1 GSTMPGKHRKP
12 RPVRPGRWLFCAAF
26 LACARITTIVVSQHT
41 HRWAAPPVPPASIA
55 LQAQQPVLP
64 AEPSIVA
71 PSLSAASPSAASP
84 SAAASAQAPR
94 PRRELNPAPLRR
106 SLPLT
111 VRIPA
116 IGVDARIIPLG
127 LGPDDIVNVPPLTTP
142 MLTSWFDGGV
152 TPGQAGP
159 AVLFGH
165 VDSAVTG
172 PAVFYRLGD
181 LRPGNLVYVTR
192 ADHRTAVFQ
201 VDAVDLYSENSFP
214 DTAIYAS
221 TAAPV
226 LRLITCG
233 GQFDTKTHLYLDRTV
248 AYARYLGQ
256 LR

>member
-1 GSTMPGKHRKP
+1 MAGKHRKP
-12 RPVRPGRWLFCAAF
+12 RPVRPGRWLFCAGF
-26 LACARITTIVVSQHT
+26 LACAGITVIVVSQHT
-41 HRWAAPPVPPASIA
+41 HRWAAPPAPPASIA
-55 LQAQQPVLP
+55 LQARQPALP
-64 AEPSIVA
+64 TAGPAATTA
-71 PSLSAASPSAASP
+71 PPPPAT
-84 SAAASAQAPR
+84 ASAPAPR
-94 PRRELNPAPLRR
+94 SRRELNPAPLHR

-116 IGVDARIIPLG
+116 IGVDARIIALG
-127 LGPDDIVNVPPLTTP
+127 LGDGHIVNVPSLSTP

-152 TPGQAGP
+152 TPGQVGP

-181 LRPGNLVYVTR
+181 LRPGNLIYVTR
-192 ADHRTAVFQ
+192 EDRRTAIFQ

-214 DTAIYAS
+214 DSAIYGS
-221 TAAPV
+221 TAEPV

-233 GQFDTKTHLYLDRTV
+233 GDFDTKTHLYLDRTV

>member
-1 GSTMPGKHRKP
+1 M
-12 RPVRPGRWLFCAAF
+12 
-26 LACARITTIVVSQHT
+26 IVVSQQT
-41 HRWAAPPVPPASIA
+41 HRWAAPPAPPASIA

-64 AEPSIVA
+64 TEPAVVA
-71 PSLSAASPSAASP
+71 PSPPTAYPTATAK
-84 SAAASAQAPR
+84 QAPR
-94 PRRELNPAPLRR
+94 PRRELNAAPLRR

-127 LGPDDIVNVPPLTTP
+127 LGPGDIVNVPSLTTP

-152 TPGQAGP
+152 TPGQVGP

-172 PAVFYRLGD
+172 PAVFYRLGN

-201 VDAVDLYSENSFP
+201 VDAVDLYSESSFP

-233 GQFDTKTHLYLDRTV
+233 GQFDTQTHLYLDRTV

>member
-1 GSTMPGKHRKP
+1 
-12 RPVRPGRWLFCAAF
+12 VRPGRWLFCTVF
-26 LACARITTIVVSQHT
+26 LACAGITIIVVSQHT
-41 HRWAAPPVPPASIA
+41 HRWAAPPVPPTSIA

-64 AEPSIVA
+64 AEPTIVA
-71 PSLSAASPSAASP
+71 PSPPAAPAST
-84 SAAASAQAPR
+84 AASAQAPR

-106 SLPLT
+106 SVPLT

-192 ADHRTAVFQ
+192 ADHRTAVLQ
-201 VDAVDLYSENSFP
+201 VDAVDLYSESSFP
-214 DTAIYAS
+214 DTAIYSS

-233 GQFDTKTHLYLDRTV
+233 GQFDTQTHLYLDRTV

>member
-1 GSTMPGKHRKP
+1 MAGKHRKP
-12 RPVRPGRWLFCAAF
+12 RPVRPGRWLFCAVF
-26 LACARITTIVVSQHT
+26 LACAGITIIVVSQHT
-41 HRWAAPPVPPASIA
+41 HRWAAPPAPPASIA
-55 LQAQQPVLP
+55 LRDQQPTLASAP
-64 AEPSIVA
+64 ATEA
-71 PSLSAASPSAASP
+71 PPP
-84 SAAASAQAPR
+84 SAAASAPAPR
-94 PRRELNPAPLRR
+94 SRRELNPAPLHR
-106 SLPLT
+106 SRPLT

-127 LGPDDIVNVPPLTTP
+127 LGNDHVVNVPSLSTP

-152 TPGQAGP
+152 TPGQVGP

-181 LRPGNLVYVTR
+181 LRPGDLIYVSR
-192 ADHRTAVFQ
+192 EDRRTAVFQ

-214 DTAIYAS
+214 DSTIYGS
-221 TAAPV
+221 TAEPV
-226 LRLITCG
+226 LRLVTCG
-233 GQFDTKTHLYLDRTV
+233 GGFDTRTHLYLDRTV

>member
-1 GSTMPGKHRKP
+1 M
-12 RPVRPGRWLFCAAF
+12 V
-26 LACARITTIVVSQHT
+26 VVSQHT
-41 HRWAAPPVPPASIA
+41 HRWAAPPAPPASIA

-64 AEPSIVA
+64 AEPAAVA
-71 PSLSAASPSAASP
+71 PAPPTASPAASPTAAP
-84 SAAASAQAPR
+84 ARAPR

-127 LGPDDIVNVPPLTTP
+127 LGPDDIVSVPSLTTP
-142 MLTSWFDGGV
+142 MLTSWFNGGV
-152 TPGQAGP
+152 TPGQVGP

-201 VDAVDLYSENSFP
+201 VDAVDLYPESGFP

-221 TAAPV
+221 TTAPV

-233 GQFDTKTHLYLDRTV
+233 GQFDTQTHLYLDRTV

>member
-1 GSTMPGKHRKP
+1 MAGKHRKP
-12 RPVRPGRWLFCAAF
+12 RPVRPGRWLFCAVF
-26 LACARITTIVVSQHT
+26 LACAGITIIGVSQRT
-41 HRWAAPPVPPASIA
+41 HRWSAPPVPPSSIA
-55 LQAQQPVLP
+55 LQAQLPAPP
-64 AEPSIVA
+64 AEPATVA
-71 PSLSAASPSAASP
+71 PSR
-84 SAAASAQAPR
+84 SAAAATATATATAAPAPAPR
-94 PRRELNPAPLRR
+94 LRRELNPTPLRR

-116 IGVDARIIPLG
+116 IGVDARVIPLG
-127 LGPDDIVNVPPLTTP
+127 LGPDDIVNVPSLTTP

-152 TPGQAGP
+152 TPGQVGP

-201 VDAVDLYSENSFP
+201 VDAVDLYSESSFP
-214 DTAIYAS
+214 DTAIYSS
-221 TAAPV
+221 TATPV

-233 GQFDTKTHLYLDRTV
+233 GQFDTQTHLYLDRTV

>member
-1 GSTMPGKHRKP
+1 MRGKHRKP
-12 RPVRPGRWLFCAAF
+12 RPVRPGRWLFCAVF
-26 LACARITTIVVSQHT
+26 LACAGITTIVVSQHT
-41 HRWAAPPVPPASIA
+41 HRWAAPPMPPSSIG

-64 AEPSIVA
+64 TEPATAA
-71 PSLSAASPSAASP
+71 PSP
-84 SAAASAQAPR
+84 SAAASVPVPR
-94 PRRELNPAPLRR
+94 SRRKLNPTPLRR
-106 SLPLT
+106 SLPVA

-116 IGVDARIIPLG
+116 IGVDARIIWLG
-127 LGPDDIVNVPPLTTP
+127 LGDDHIVNVPSLSTP

-152 TPGQAGP
+152 TPGQVGP

-181 LRPGNLVYVTR
+181 LRPGNLIYVTR
-192 ADHRTAVFQ
+192 EDRRTAVFQ
-201 VDAVDLYSENSFP
+201 VDAVDLYSESSFP
-214 DTAIYAS
+214 DSTIYG
-221 TAAPV
+221 TTGEPV

-233 GQFDTKTHLYLDRTV
+233 GDFDTQTHLYLDRTV

>member
-1 GSTMPGKHRKP
+1 MRGKHRKP
-12 RPVRPGRWLFCAAF
+12 RPVRPGGWLFCAVF
-26 LACARITTIVVSQHT
+26 LACAGITIIVVSQHT
-41 HRWAAPPVPPASIA
+41 HRWAAPPMPPSSIG

-64 AEPSIVA
+64 TLPALALPA
-71 PSLSAASPSAASP
+71 PHAARYAR
-84 SAAASAQAPR
+84 APR
-94 PRRELNPAPLRR
+94 KRPVSPLNPAPLRR
-106 SLPLT
+106 SLPVA

-127 LGPDDIVNVPPLTTP
+127 LGDDDIVNVPSLSTP
-142 MLTSWFDGGV
+142 MLTSWFNGGV
-152 TPGQAGP
+152 TPGQIGP

-192 ADHRTAVFQ
+192 EDRRTAVFQ
-201 VDAVDLYSENSFP
+201 VDAVDLYSEDSFP
-214 DTAIYAS
+214 DTVIYGT
-221 TAAPV
+221 TAEPV

-233 GQFDTKTHLYLDRTV
+233 GDFDTQTHLYLDRTV